1 MIEVHYAPT
10 MNGHKVALMLEE
22 IELPYKLIHYRI
34 FEGDHLTPEYRA
46 INPNFKIPT
55 IVDLAPADGGAP
67 LAVFETGAIL
77 FYLGEKTGRFI
88 PNDFRRREE
97 ARQWLT
103 WQVAGLGPMHGQANH
118 FMRYAPAGQ
127 DYAIERYSRESRR
140 LVAVLEHRLETV
152 DYLAGDEKR
161 RGQFPVAQAVEHK
174 SGRAGWIRPVVE
186 GKRDFHQRIR
196 TAAWSRSPKTLDHCA
211 SVRVILFCR
220 MPSGVA
226 VAGLVSSLITAGR
239 RAILS
244 LHA

>member
-34 FEGDHLTPEYRA
+34 LEGDHLTPEYRA

-152 DYLAGDEKR
+152 DYLAGEYSIADMASWAFIRVMHTIDIDIAE
-161 RGQFPVAQAVEHK
+161 FPAIQ
-174 SGRAGWIRPVVE
+174 
-186 GKRDFHQRIR
+186 
-196 TAAWSRSPKTLDHCA
+196 AWSDRIARRPAAIRLLTNPATATPDGILQKRMTLTDA
-211 SVRVILFCR
+211 QWSSVFGDR
-220 MPSGVA
+220 
-226 VAGLVSSLITAGR
+226 
-239 RAILS
+239 
-244 LHA
+244 LHAAVRMR